1 MQGKDTESVFNLT
14 ADNLAYIEN
23 LASDEAVDLKT
34 LDQDLRA
41 LLQNNR
47 TITLDQKTKDKFL
60 KLGKDNFPTSNKTK
74 TSSNE
79 RDVKQI
85 RVLQLINAYRFAGH
99 IQANLDP
106 MQRPKADDISALKLS
121 DHHLSKSDLTL
132 DFESGSFRK
141 MGRVQLSE
149 IFEAVK
155 KTYCTNIGFE
165 YMHIPHTVEKRWI
178 QDYIEPNR
186 AQPPV
191 STDTKKWLLQRLIAA
206 ETFEKFLHSKYV
218 GQKRFSLEGGE
229 SLIPMM
235 NQLIEHAGGEHG
247 IERISLAMAHR
258 GRLNV
263 LVNILGKRAENLFNE
278 FEGKVEH
285 EADRTGDV
293 KYHMGF
299 SSNVQSAKDIVH
311 LSMAFNPS
319 HLELVNPVAEG
330 SVRAYQDMLE
340 DTKGNLVL
348 PVLIHG
354 DAALAGQGVVM
365 ETLNMSQSRGY
376 STKGTVHIV
385 INNQIGFTT
394 SKQDDARSTYYCTDV
409 AKLVSAPIFHV
420 NAEDPEAVIFITKLA
435 LDYRMKFHKD
445 VFIDLVCYRRQGHNE
460 ADEPAVT
467 QPMMYKKI
475 RSMPTTQTKYAE
487 TLIAQNILSQ
497 AQVKAMIKDYRTRLN
512 AGERVAYNVVDKK
525 KFAPLVAFE
534 WEPYTNGNRW
544 TDSYQSH
551 IKEETILYLNQRLHN
566 LPTEFK
572 LHPIVEKVQQDR
584 DKMAK
589 GKISADWGFA
599 ENLAYASLASIGYS
613 VRLSGQ
619 DIGRGTFFH
628 RHSALHNQVDGSTY
642 VPLKHLHE
650 GQGQVQVIDSI
661 LSEEAVLG
669 FEYGYATANPDALV
683 IWEAQ
688 FGDFANGAQ
697 AVFDQ
702 FISSA
707 ETKWGQLSG
716 LTMLLPHGLEGQGP
730 EHSSA
735 RLERYL
741 QACARYNI
749 QVCVPSTASQIFHL
763 LRRQMLRQYRKP
775 LIIMTPKSLLRNK
788 LASSP
793 LHKFTDGEF
802 KVVIGEQYENIIPE
816 KVSRIILCSGKV
828 FYELWERRQT
838 KQVNHVAIIRIE
850 QIYPF
855 SRDSLM
861 TEINKFPHATEIV
874 WTQEEPINQGAWYTT
889 RHQFMRITNK
899 KQTLSVVARRLS
911 AAPAEGSL
919 GLHKKFQAKLID
931 QALGLLAPDEE
942 N

>member
-1 MQGKDTESVFNLT
+1 MQKKDAMATANIA

-23 LASDEAVDLKT
+23 LANDEVDSAIS
-34 LDQDLRA
+34 DQDLRS
-41 LLQNNR
+41 LLQDSNTSALN
-47 TITLDQKTKDKFL
+47 LQTKDKFL
-60 KLGKDNFPTSNKTK
+60 KLAKNNFPTAYQTE
-74 TSSNE
+74 TGIHE
-79 RDVKQI
+79 HDVKQI
-85 RVLQLINAYRFAGH
+85 RVLQLINAYRFSGH
-99 IQANLDP
+99 IQAQLDP
-106 MQRPKADDISALKLS
+106 MQRPKIDNISALELS
-121 DHHLSKSDLTL
+121 DHHLSTADLEL
-132 DFESGSFRK
+132 DFESGSFRQ
-141 MGRVQLSE
+141 MGRVKLRE

-155 KTYCTNIGFE
+155 ETYCSNIGFE
-165 YMHIPHTVEKRWI
+165 YMHITDTVEKRWI
-178 QDYIEPNR
+178 QDQIEPNR
-186 AQPPV
+186 AKSPIV
-191 STDTKKWLLQRLIAA
+191 DEAKRWLLKRLIAA

-229 SLIPMM
+229 SLIPLL
-235 NQLIEHAGGEHG
+235 NQLIEYAGAEHE
-247 IERISLAMAHR
+247 IEKISLGMAHR

-263 LVNILGKRAENLFNE
+263 LVNILGKHAENLFDE
-278 FEGKVEH
+278 FEGKVKH
-285 EADRTGDV
+285 ERDRTGDV

-299 SSNVQSAKDIVH
+299 ASNVQTAKDIVH
-311 LSMAFNPS
+311 LSLAFNPS
-319 HLELVNPVAEG
+319 HLELVNPVLEG
-330 SVRAYQDMLE
+330 YVRAHQDMLE

-354 DAALAGQGVVM
+354 DAALSGQGVVM

-376 STKGTVHIV
+376 STKGTLHVV

-409 AKLVSAPIFHV
+409 AKLVNAPIFHV
-420 NAEDPEAVIFITKLA
+420 NGEDPEAVVFVTKLA

-475 RSMPTTQTKYAE
+475 RSMQTTQAKYAKK
-487 TLIAQNILSQ
+487 LIDKNIISE
-497 AQVKAMIKDYRTRLN
+497 AEVKELTKDYRTRLN

-525 KFAPLVAFE
+525 KFKPLVWFD
-534 WEPYTNGNRW
+534 WKPYINGKKW
-544 TDSYQSH
+544 TDSYDSNLKQQDLDYLSH
-551 IKEETILYLNQRLHN
+551 RLQA
-566 LPTEFK
+566 LPEGFK
-572 LHPIVEKVQQDR
+572 LHPIVAKVIEDR
-584 DKMAK
+584 AKMAR
-589 GKISADWGFA
+589 GEIPADWGFA
-599 ENLAYASLASIGYS
+599 ENLAYASIASIGYQ

-628 RHSALHNQVDGSTY
+628 RHAVLHNQVNGESY
-642 VPLKHLHE
+642 IPMQHLHE

-669 FEYGYATANPDALV
+669 FEYGYANANPDSLV
-683 IWEAQ
+683 VWEAQ

-702 FISSA
+702 FIASA

-741 QACARYNI
+741 QTCARYNI

-763 LRRQMLRQYRKP
+763 LRRQVLRRYRKP
-775 LIIMTPKSLLRNK
+775 LVVMTPKSLLRNK

-793 LHKFTDGEF
+793 LHKFTNGEF
-802 KVVIGEQYENIIPE
+802 KVVIEEQYENIIPD
-816 KVSRIILCSGKV
+816 KVSRIVLCSGKV
-828 FYELWERRQT
+828 FYELWERRQAE
-838 KQVNHVAIIRIE
+838 QVNNVAIIRIE

-855 SRDSLM
+855 SRDLLM
-861 TEINKFPHATEIV
+861 VEIDKFPNATEIV
-874 WTQEEPINQGAWYTT
+874 WAQEEPINQGAWYTT
-889 RHQFMRITNK
+889 RHQFMRITNE

-911 AAPAEGSL
+911 SAPAEGSL

-931 QALGLLAPDEE
+931 QALGLLPPDEDD
-942 N
+942 